1 MYRSSSSVSPWRVK
15 RAGQGRF
22 FGTRRRP
29 GAGLAA
35 ARPSSPR
42 ISGDTDEFAPQSD
55 DFSNRSGS
63 RLSLGS
69 AADGGPRPASAASWV
84 GLCRAIGIKK
94 AGDANLAED
103 GVKEVVNGI
112 KMRSRM
118 GGLNL

>member
-1 MYRSSSSVSPWRVK
+1 
-15 RAGQGRF
+15 
-22 FGTRRRP
+22 
-29 GAGLAA
+29 
-35 ARPSSPR
+35 
-42 ISGDTDEFAPQSD
+42 
-55 DFSNRSGS
+55 
-63 RLSLGS
+63 LGS